1 MQNDPAP
8 LPEVEGD
15 DGDTGRLPT
24 TLRLLTLLE
33 AVVAH
38 GGPVVPADLH
48 QTVDLPRATLHRLV
62 QTLEAEGFLQREPDG
77 RSYSVGLRTRRL
89 AVGVLS
95 TARVRTARL
104 AVMRALARDVGETV
118 NLALPDREGM
128 LYLDRVE
135 TEWPLRIQLPVG
147 SQVPFH
153 CTAAGKLY
161 LSTLAPA
168 ALEGFLR
175 NADLPANTPNS
186 LTDPDALAEEVARIR
201 AAGHAE
207 DDEEFV
213 TGMVALAVP
222 LRDANGR
229 MPATLSFHA
238 PTQRMPLERARSHLP
253 RLKSAAEAL
262 SALL

>member
-1 MQNDPAP
+1 MQDIHATLPADA
-8 LPEVEGD
+8 EED
-15 DGDTGRLPT
+15 DGAARLPT

-33 AVVAH
+33 AVVAN
-38 GGPVVPADLH
+38 GGPVAPADLH

-89 AVGVLS
+89 AVATLS

-104 AVMRALARDVGETV
+104 AVMRSLSRDVGETV
-118 NLALPDREGM
+118 NLAIPDREGM
-128 LYLDRVE
+128 RYLDRVE

-147 SQVPFH
+147 TEVPFH
-153 CTAAGKLY
+153 CTAAGKMY

-175 NADLPANTPNS
+175 NADLAATTPNT
-186 LTDPDALAEEVARIR
+186 LTDPAALEAEIARIR
-201 AAGHAE
+201 AAGHSE
-207 DDEEFV
+207 DNEEFV
-213 TGMVALAVP
+213 PGMIAIAVP
-222 LRDANGR
+222 LRDPQGR

-238 PTQRMPLERARSHLP
+238 PTQRMPIEAARRHLP
-253 RLKSAAEAL
+253 RLKSAAEAI
-262 SALL
+262 SALF